1 MRWGCLAVLELNL
14 TKLKRALGLGNAVLL
29 VFVNKVST
37 QAVKNVMQCD
47 LMLTKPNG
55 CIGKVQLAKLLNCF
69 VISRW
74 SVRVGQGAPINIRLT
89 V

>member
-1 MRWGCLAVLELNL
+1 M
-14 TKLKRALGLGNAVLL
+14 LGNAAPL

-55 CIGKVQLAKLLNCF
+55 CIGEAQLAKLLNCF

-74 SVRVGQGAPINIRLT
+74 SVRVGQGAPHSFRHLKFSRCHIKKSDLT
-89 V
+89 RA

>member
-1 MRWGCLAVLELNL
+1 M
-14 TKLKRALGLGNAVLL
+14 LGNAAPL

-55 CIGKVQLAKLLNCF
+55 CIGEAQLAKLLNCF

-74 SVRVGQGAPINIRLT
+74 SVRVGQGAPHIQGSAITQLQPPKNF
-89 V
+89 